1 MSLRLDET
9 EIRVIKLKTL
19 IEAYTLLSIDS
30 KAIHDL
36 NPDDLKNWSDEL
48 EELTRDG
55 NYLDVFPS
63 EWDVSMA
70 TSALT
75 YQGEKQIDITT
86 HPDYKDMTTI
96 DWVMYFIEKYGGYD
110 GSHHKDWVLDQVAR
124 IVHGT
129 PIVVKHAT
137 WSDKD
142 KPEVRIN
149 TGEPSQKY
157 LDWVEEM
164 KVGVDG
170 EDTYDYNEGIAP

>member
-9 EIRVIKLKTL
+9 EIRVIKLKAL

-63 EWDVSMA
+63 EWDIKLA
-70 TSALT
+70 TSSLT
-75 YQGEKQIDITT
+75 FQGEQEIDITT
-86 HPDYKDMTTI
+86 HPDYKDKTII
-96 DWVMYFIEKYGGYD
+96 DWMLYFIERYGGYD

-124 IVHGT
+124 IANGT
-129 PIVVKHAT
+129 PVIVRHAS
-137 WSDKD
+137 WSGND
-142 KPEVRIN
+142 EISIRVT
-149 TGEPSQKY
+149 TGEPSQAY
-157 LDWVEEM
+157 LDWVVEM
-164 KVGVDG
+164 KSGEDG
-170 EDTYDYNEGIAP
+170 ADTYDYDEGIAP

>member
-9 EIRVIKLKTL
+9 EIRVIKLKAL

-63 EWDVSMA
+63 EWDVTIANSK
-70 TSALT
+70 LT
-75 YQGEKQIDITT
+75 YQGEKQIDITI
-86 HPDYKDMTTI
+86 HPDYKDMSTI
-96 DWVMYFIEKYGGYD
+96 DWVMYFIERYGGYD

-124 IVHGT
+124 IAKGT
-129 PIVVKHAT
+129 SVIVRHAS
-137 WSDKD
+137 WSGRDKID
-142 KPEVRIN
+142 VRIE
-149 TGEPSQKY
+149 TGEPSQAY
-157 LDWVEEM
+157 LDWKWKE
-164 KVGVDG
+164 
-170 EDTYDYNEGIAP
+170 